1 MSKKNLAILSSL
13 ISLSLT
19 TIVSQVAAQTYP
31 SCSPS
36 GTSATNLVVCSASY
50 LGGSSEDQG
59 SAVEVGSDYSVVFG
73 GTIIGNNFGRTPV
86 NLKAGN
92 STTSG
97 GNGAIVRTS
106 PNGQQILSV
115 TRLGNSIDDLDVNRS
130 QSTIAVVG
138 DFGLALLSS
147 QANQVLWSKYIS
159 TGGGALASSG
169 RRVAVGTNGEVAALF
184 NKKIT
189 IFNQQG
195 TQLGQFT
202 PSGSYVEDIA
212 VDSASGSVIVTGT
225 SQKDGGGCSQLQVAW
240 IRSYSYT
247 GTLKWKNYDW
257 TREQAYSPVNNC
269 ADTRGVRVAI
279 GRDNL
284 LYFAGQSA
292 GGNTIFRYNPRNL
305 SSSAPNVKY
314 DQYNDAYNTK
324 SNWITY
330 YSRLAPATGTIQK
343 GQLALTRLGDGR
355 GNSIEPRAITADE
368 NGNVYISGTSAAYIA
383 NRRDMK
389 LSISGQ
395 PLGTYNGYEGFML
408 VVPKEFTSR
417 KVWTAWT
424 GTNSTSVFSTFA
436 GVSAAKG
443 IAAIMGTS
451 NGKMITVSPIQGNN
465 AGVKDAFFSV
475 FPNF

>member
-1 MSKKNLAILSSL
+1 MFNKVSVILPSL
-13 ISLSLT
+13 IALSIT
-19 TIVSQVAAQTYP
+19 TIASKVAAQTYP
-31 SCSPS
+31 SCSAS

-73 GTIIGNNFGRTPV
+73 GTIIGNNFGRSPV
-86 NLKAGN
+86 NLQAGN
-92 STTSG
+92 STTPG
-97 GNGAIVRTS
+97 GNGIIVRTS
-106 PNGQQILSV
+106 PSGEQILSV

-147 QANQVLWSKYIS
+147 QANQVLWSKYIG

-184 NKKIT
+184 NKKVT
-189 IFNQQG
+189 IFDQQG

-202 PSGSYVEDIA
+202 PSGKYIEDIA
-212 VDSASGSVIVTGT
+212 VDSASGSVIVTGF
-225 SQKDGGGCSQLQVAW
+225 SQKDGGGCSKLQVAW
-240 IRSYSYT
+240 IRSYSYS
-247 GTLKWKNYDW
+247 GTLKWTNYDW
-257 TREQAYSPVNNC
+257 TREQAYKPVNNC

-292 GGNTIFRYNPRNL
+292 GGNTIFRSDPKNL
-305 SSSAPNVKY
+305 TQSAPNVKY

-330 YSRLAPATGTIQK
+330 YSRLDPATGNIQK
-343 GQLALTRLGDGR
+343 GQIALTRLGDGSGNTIQPR
-355 GNSIEPRAITADE
+355 GITADE
-368 NGNVYISGTSAAYIA
+368 NGNVYISGISGAYIA

-395 PLGTYNGYEGFML
+395 PLGVYNGFEGFLL
-408 VVPKEFTSR
+408 VVNKEFTSR
-417 KVWTAWT
+417 KVWTTWT
-424 GTNSTSVFSTFA
+424 GTNSTSAVSNVF

-451 NGKMITVSPIQGNN
+451 NGKMITVNPIQGNN
-465 AGVKDAFFSV
+465 AGGKDAFFSI